1 MLLNKSINYKIDFV
15 LRATLLIKKIYNVSR
30 EEEEIIKTYLNNI
43 KNKNFIRNSISQYAT
58 FILIVKK
65 LNRELRVCV
74 NYRAFNALTIKNCN
88 TSSLI
93 KETL

>member
-1 MLLNKSINYKIDFV
+1 LLLNKSINYKINFV

-74 NYRAFNALTIKNCN
+74 NYKVLNALIIKNRN
-88 TSSLI
+88 ISLLI